1 MLTEETSE
9 FNLCFL
15 LNTIKMILP
24 MPKAVRLNGWH
35 AYKNIWAQ
43 KHLLIKMRG
52 VDSPFKT
59 RALYAWWPW
68 AAAALV
74 QVIKNFGNS
83 RNFLQWILKFFNA
96 QYFVTELAVKICRYF
111 ACCISPCF
119 SQLQTVYPYKT
130 TFVSFLQPL
139 PINLFCVRLQATER
153 CASML
158 VLYVLVWFQQQHGR
172 LSPQVWASL
181 TWWL

>member
-24 MPKAVRLNGWH
+24 MPKAVRLNRWH

-59 RALYAWWPW
+59 RALYAWWLW

-83 RNFLQWILKFFNA
+83 RNFLQ
-96 QYFVTELAVKICRYF
+96 
-111 ACCISPCF
+111 
-119 SQLQTVYPYKT
+119 
-130 TFVSFLQPL
+130 
-139 PINLFCVRLQATER
+139 
-153 CASML
+153 
-158 VLYVLVWFQQQHGR
+158 
-172 LSPQVWASL
+172 
-181 TWWL
+181 